1 MATLSGGHGGAGV
14 VAAAHSGVQ
23 RRQGPAAARQREG
36 GGERET
42 VEERETGSG
51 GDGGAQPPA
60 AVCVLVRQT
69 SVGSA
74 GLLGLGHVQIS
85 TQFWVQ
91 VPFDFSPPRSTFV
104 PVQFNFQI
112 CWFGSRH
119 QLVHCSVL
127 VLVSVQFCLGSR
139 FKIRA
144 LFRSGQLGQL

>member
-1 MATLSGGHGGAGV
+1 MATLSSGHGGARV

-42 VEERETGSG
+42 VEERERPAVEETAERSRLRRSVSRS
-51 GDGGAQPPA
+51 DRPP
-60 AVCVLVRQT
+60 
-69 SVGSA
+69 
-74 GLLGLGHVQIS
+74 
-85 TQFWVQ
+85 FWVR
-91 VPFDFSPPRSTFV
+91 VPFDFSSPRSTSV

-119 QLVHCSVL
+119 QLVHCSVP

-144 LFRSGQLGQL
+144 LFRSGQLGQKVKLGQL